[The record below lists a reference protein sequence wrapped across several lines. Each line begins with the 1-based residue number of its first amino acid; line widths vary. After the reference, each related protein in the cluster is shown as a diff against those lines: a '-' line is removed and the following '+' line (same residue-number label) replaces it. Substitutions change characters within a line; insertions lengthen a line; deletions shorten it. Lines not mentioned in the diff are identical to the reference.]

1 MAVPKVRTSRS
12 RRNTRR
18 AHHFLRARG
27 YSPCPNCQAVRLP
40 HSVCL
45 SCGFYRGR
53 QVMKGESTAQAEA
66 DSFEQPSS

>member
-18 AHHFLRARG
+18 AHHFLRPRG

-40 HSVCL
+40 HCVCL
-45 SCGFYRGR
+45 SCGYYRGR
-53 QVMKGESTAQAEA
+53 QVMAAEA
-66 DSFEQPSS
+66 KAKTEADNFEQPS